1 MRKLQG
7 KRETRDEQ
15 QEEVNNKDKN
25 NNKEMC
31 ISNQQRGKIYRNNV
45 FNQLAPISEISP
57 STTRTRKMKRHLL
70 EQQQQHCSSGN
81 EESIRAD
88 A

>member
-1 MRKLQG
+1 MK
-7 KRETRDEQ
+7 Q
-15 QEEVNNKDKN
+15 QEEEVNNKNK

-70 EQQQQHCSSGN
+70 EQQQQQHCSSGN

-88 A
+88 AYHCSKRI